1 MVSSQ
6 TGTANRDLTAAAVA
20 VSPLLPLT
28 LVHTYKQI
36 FLRKPKLFPSHT
48 YPMVVMKLV
57 VKVSSEKRR
66 RRQLFPTPAKKE
78 EEEEEIQVHFRL
90 QRNAL
95 KKTLKIKA
103 L

>member
-1 MVSSQ
+1 MRLLSSSMVLILKS
-6 TGTANRDLTAAAVA
+6 
-20 VSPLLPLT
+20 
-28 LVHTYKQI
+28 I
-36 FLRKPKLFPSHT
+36 
-48 YPMVVMKLV
+48 PMVVMKLV

-66 RRQLFPTPAKKE
+66 RRQLFPTPAKE
-78 EEEEEIQVHFRL
+78 EEEEEEAEIQVHFRL